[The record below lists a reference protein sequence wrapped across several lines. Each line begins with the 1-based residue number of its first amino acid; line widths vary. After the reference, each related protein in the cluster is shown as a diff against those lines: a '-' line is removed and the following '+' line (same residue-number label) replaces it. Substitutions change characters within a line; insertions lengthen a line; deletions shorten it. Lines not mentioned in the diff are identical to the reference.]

1 LLQGR
6 NFPRAAHTTQQGRK
20 SERGSSSSVGEEQV
34 EDVEEVEEFIIGDHD
49 LLSEDEEDAINAANG
64 DGDNMD
70 ATHND
75 EFNFDDGY

>member
-1 LLQGR
+1 
-6 NFPRAAHTTQQGRK
+6 
-20 SERGSSSSVGEEQV
+20 
-34 EDVEEVEEFIIGDHD
+34 